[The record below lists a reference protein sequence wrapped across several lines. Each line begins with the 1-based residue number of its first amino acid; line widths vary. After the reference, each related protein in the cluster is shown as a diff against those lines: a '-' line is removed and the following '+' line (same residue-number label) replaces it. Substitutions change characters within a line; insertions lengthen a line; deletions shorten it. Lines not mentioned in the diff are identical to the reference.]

1 MSLKIYRIYYTF
13 YYFSEKLILQK
24 NFMESYGLVF
34 ILFLLIVITFL
45 IVLLIIPVK
54 MANRRGR
61 SGILWF
67 LFSLII
73 SPFLS
78 MLFLFLLGE
87 TDEKREERIIQ
98 EEILRNQYRNSN
110 GN

>member
-1 MSLKIYRIYYTF
+1 
-13 YYFSEKLILQK
+13 
-24 NFMESYGLVF
+24 MESNNLVF

-45 IVLLIIPVK
+45 IVLLTIPVK

-61 SGILWF
+61 SGIIWF

-98 EEILRNQYRNSN
+98 EEILRSQYRNSN